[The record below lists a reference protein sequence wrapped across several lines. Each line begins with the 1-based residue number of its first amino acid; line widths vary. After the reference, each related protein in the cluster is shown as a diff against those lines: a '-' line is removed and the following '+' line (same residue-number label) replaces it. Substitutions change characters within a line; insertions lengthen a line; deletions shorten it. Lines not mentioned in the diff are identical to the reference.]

1 MFCYRSVGGGEHC
14 WQREGEGEE
23 EVNIHDTACGGHAEE
38 VQEYTYENDVDEE
51 AEAEDGDETVH

>member
-1 MFCYRSVGGGEHC
+1 M
-14 WQREGEGEE
+14 
-23 EVNIHDTACGGHAEE
+23 NIHDTACGGHAEE